1 MKAALYKPA
10 QHKVVD
16 CDTLEGVWRVLDRHY
31 GDLEE
36 LRAALKMKI
45 AQIKIKAH
53 AGPGK
58 VLELFNEV
66 QFLTVKVK
74 AHGGENSLKYD
85 KEYIALLLRHLTED
99 QQMKWVEIQD
109 NSWDSFYT
117 FLEKLSI
124 HARKMASIQDTLK
137 AIGANGSDNKT
148 SGEKKACN
156 TCGRA
161 HGGIC
166 FNKSKVVA
174 ATEVNRSSFKPR
186 DNQND
191 GTQQKD

>member
-1 MKAALYKPA
+1 MGY
-10 QHKVVD
+10 
-16 CDTLEGVWRVLDRHY
+16 T
-31 GDLEE
+31 
-36 LRAALKMKI
+36 I
-45 AQIKIKAH
+45 
-53 AGPGK
+53 
-58 VLELFNEV
+58 
-66 QFLTVKVK
+66 KVK
-74 AHGGENSLKYD
+74 AHGGEKSLKYD

-117 FLEKLSI
+117 FLEKLSV

-174 ATEVNRSSFKPR
+174 ATEVNRGSLHAGDRGSRQAKE
-186 DNQND
+186 NQNSERAQNYASSKKHMECLICKGD
-191 GTQQKD
+191 